1 MDVTGSAAA
10 PAAVDWS
17 SPDPRTAPIPRVA
30 VFGWTI
36 AVGLYLALNEL
47 DYLSG
52 LVDYSGS
59 RHPFTGLMGPGAV
72 FSPEGTAGGWRALA
86 ERGGDVDTL
95 LGWYLLLDVGFIA
108 AYGVLLLRAFRGAR
122 AVALTWCAALLV
134 AADFAED
141 LAARSH
147 AGATY
152 LFTLVKWVLVLALA
166 AGWLRRFTSAAGAPW
181 RATARRRLAALWY
194 QRFSLVAILP
204 VAILSLLPG
213 SDLLDQFP
221 DVQRRWADSGRSDS
235 LHGLWA
241 VLAMG
246 LVCAALFALGRLRSD
261 RLWRLLSGTAPVWH
275 PMKPT
280 SGEPSDGLPRPRL
293 ILWWLGPLVLC
304 VCAFVADRAGA
315 PVLWSH
321 TMVFAGVGLVVAV
334 ASRILRAVGWTAGP
348 AYGAS
353 PTPGDAADRRYAVA
367 VWQAG
372 DLVATVAIVV
382 GGLGLVRSMTAPVAL
397 SILVPERMPPDAA
410 YSSWLL
416 GGVAIALLAW
426 PLLWVTRRLVYSRR
440 IGGLGQTLSP
450 GLPEGAP
457 KPSRRAR
464 VIFLLSSTFGLAFLG
479 AWPYPTAR
487 LGVIAV
493 CALALLG
500 IVVLVATAVVVDED
514 GPPPELFQVLRLRHT
529 PVVTLLFA
537 ALVAAGFV
545 GQVRDIHAVQG
556 LGPAAT
562 PAPRMPLVA
571 ATGDATPPQDAVQA
585 WLAAAPERCAVE
597 LPGGPLGSGPTIRVR
612 PMLLVAAEGGG
623 IRAAYW
629 TVRSLAAVD
638 GAGPADQPASSGC
651 GRYAGFVSGG
661 ASGGAV
667 GLTVTAAAQAAG
679 GSPMREITAMA
690 GPEALTV
697 GGNGLFVRDTVY
709 AATGIPLPVWGSL
722 AGGPEDPAV
731 RWLDRAA
738 LMERS
743 WAAQTSLG
751 GTFLAGAS
759 GPWQPSPTGR
769 LVLTS
774 TDVQTGC
781 RALVSQVDLGV
792 GDPVTACDAANA
804 VLPYSFDLFAAYGAA
819 AVPAAPGSAG
829 PPTGLGCLLAPSSAT
844 AAMLASR
851 FPFVTPSGVVGEC
864 GSATER
870 QLVDGGYTEN
880 SGLGTLVD
888 LGPHLLDR
896 VRRHND
902 AALAGT
908 ATSPADATVIVPVVV
923 YLDNGVGSDLKLSA
937 GLTKVEAL
945 VPSTANKRAGK
956 AQADAPA
963 LLTRL
968 QNLVAASALCTTTAG
983 APATCESL
991 RTRIGEV
998 WPRRVTVAH
1007 QRSTLAV
1014 GAPLGWVLS
1023 AASMTAMDAA
1033 VDDQATDTC
1042 VPPVANPEDHPV
1054 APDGSATPGLLDST
1068 GARSRVATDAVCQRG
1083 YGALGDA
1090 LRVVEG
1096 RSQVPSKAG

>member
-17 SPDPRTAPIPRVA
+17 SPDPRTAPIPRVV

-36 AVGLYLALNEL
+36 AVGLFLALNEL
-47 DYLSG
+47 DYLSR
-52 LVDYSGS
+52 LVDYAGD
-59 RHPFTGLMGPGAV
+59 RYPFTGLMGPGAV
-72 FSPEGTAGGWRALA
+72 FSPAGTAGGWQALA

-108 AYGVLLLRAFRGAR
+108 AYGVLLLRAFRGAG
-122 AVALTWCAALLV
+122 AVALTRCAALLV
-134 AADFAED
+134 AADLAED
-141 LAARSH
+141 GAARSH

-152 LFTLVKWVLVLALA
+152 LFTLAKWVLVLALA

-221 DVQRRWADSGRSDS
+221 DVQRRWADSGPSDS

-261 RLWRLLSGTAPVWH
+261 RLWRLLSGTAPAWH

-321 TMVFAGVGLVVAV
+321 TMVFAGVGLFVAV
-334 ASRILRAVGWTAGP
+334 VSIVLRLGGWSAGP
-348 AYGAS
+348 AYGAP

-372 DLVATVAIVV
+372 DLVATVAIVA
-382 GGLGLVRSMTAPVAL
+382 GGLGLVRSMTTPVAL
-397 SILVPERMPPDAA
+397 SILVPESMPADAG

-426 PLLWVTRRLVYSRR
+426 PLLWITRRLVYSPRLGR
-440 IGGLGQTLSP
+440 LGQTLSP
-450 GLPEGAP
+450 GRPEGAAR
-457 KPSRRAR
+457 PSRAVR
-464 VIFLLSSTFGLAFLG
+464 VIFLLSSTLGLALLG

-500 IVVLVATAVVVDED
+500 IVVFVATAVVVDED

-529 PVVTLLFA
+529 PVVTLLVA
-537 ALVAAGFV
+537 TLVGAGFV

-556 LGPAAT
+556 LGAAA
-562 PAPRMPLVA
+562 APVPRLPLVA
-571 ATGDATPPQDAVQA
+571 ASGGAIPPQDAVEA
-585 WLAAAPERCAVE
+585 WLAAPPDGCAVE
-597 LPGGPLGSGPTIRVR
+597 LPGGPLGSGPPIRVR
-612 PMLLVAAEGGG
+612 PMLFVAAEGGG

-629 TVRSLAAVD
+629 TVRSLAAVA
-638 GAGPADQPASSGC
+638 GAGPAGASASGGC

-667 GLTVTAAAQAAG
+667 GLTVTASAQAAG
-679 GSPMREITAMA
+679 RSPVREVTAMA
-690 GPEALTV
+690 GPQALTV
-697 GGNGLFVRDTVY
+697 GANGLFVRDTVY
-709 AATGIPLPVWGSL
+709 AATGIPLPVWGFL
-722 AGGPEDPAV
+722 ADGPDEPAL
-731 RWLDRAA
+731 RWLDRAG

-743 WAAQTSLG
+743 WAGQTSLG
-751 GTFLAGAS
+751 AAFLSASS

-781 RALVSQVDLGV
+781 RAMVSQVDLGARY
-792 GDPVTACDAANA
+792 PSASCDSAGA

-819 AVPAAPGSAG
+819 RAPSTEAF
-829 PPTGLGCLLAPSSAT
+829 PTGPGCLGAPTAAT

-864 GSATER
+864 GTANER

-896 VRRHND
+896 VRQHND

-908 ATSPADATVIVPVVV
+908 APSPADATVIVPVVV

-937 GLTKVEAL
+937 GLTKIEAL

-956 AQADAPA
+956 AQADTPA

-968 QNLVAASALCTTTAG
+968 QDLVAASGLCTKPAVG
-983 APATCESL
+983 ADATCESL

-1007 QRSTLAV
+1007 QRATMSV
-1014 GAPLGWVLS
+1014 SAPLGWVLS
-1023 AASMTAMDAA
+1023 RASMTAMDAA
-1033 VDDQATDTC
+1033 VDEQAADTC
-1042 VPPVANPEDHPV
+1042 VPPVANPEDRPV
-1054 APDGSATPGLLDST
+1054 APDGSATPGLFDSA
-1068 GARSRVATDAVCQRG
+1068 GARSRAETDAVCQRG
-1083 YGALGDA
+1083 SGALGDA
-1090 LRVVEG
+1090 LRIIEG
-1096 RSQVPSKAG
+1096 TAQGPTKAG